1 MWELCVNIRAVFG
14 PNVYGPVFGP
24 TSAGP
29 LLQGTKLAAPS
40 TPEASLERLVP
51 LVDYLAAWKLLPN
64 VSRWV
69 LQTVEKSYCIRFCAP
84 PLHFTGICLTLVSP
98 EQAVVLETRSD
109 HSLEEGSYRGGPSS
123 RQGVRVLQPVLHCS
137 KEGWGVVSDFR
148 FVAIEP
154 LSHASEVQNA
164 HCRTGRVSEQV

>member
-1 MWELCVNIRAVFG
+1 MFTALSSALSSALLR
-14 PNVYGPVFGP
+14 PSP
-24 TSAGP
+24 AGP

-69 LQTVEKSYCIRFCAP
+69 LQTVEKSYCIQFCAP

-109 HSLEEGSYRGGPSS
+109 HSLEEGGYRGGPSS
-123 RQGVRVLQPVLHCS
+123 RQGVSTACTSLFQRRMGCCV
-137 KEGWGVVSDFR
+137 R
-148 FVAIEP
+148 F
-154 LSHASEVQNA
+154 
-164 HCRTGRVSEQV
+164 